1 MNPPVP
7 PAPQGGPEQSP
18 DTPYGY
24 GGYGAYSQ
32 HPDSPQQRGFHDY
45 MLILRERMWYIVV
58 VFLVIFSSVLVYTL
72 SQTKIYQSR
81 SLIQILRS
89 DPTVLQVQS
98 VTDNNVRSLEDLN
111 TIVQI
116 LESATII
123 QKVSDRLTGEKLA
136 QFMAPYL
143 KGGKGDPLTP
153 AEVLFRNRRIVP
165 RRLSL
170 VIEVQY
176 RHPDRIIA
184 ADIANMFVD
193 EFIAYNSRVRISE
206 SMKAVDDLRARVNEQ
221 SKKVEQIAT
230 TLQNYRESHKMVSL
244 DQRRDMVT
252 ETLKAGNIIVAQNN
266 AKFKDAETRW
276 KQIQDLRAAGRDLT
290 ELSFIA
296 SQPIIGELKKQQAE
310 QKVIVAQ
317 LSERYRAK
325 HPQMINATRTLEQIN
340 AELDKATAEAA
351 SIVEGDYQSALRNAE
366 QARNGLVEQ
375 EAQSLGIDRA
385 GVEYLRMERELQVE
399 EAVLQKLMARMR
411 DTTMTS
417 TLENQNARVIDTA
430 FPSQPE
436 QYVKPVII
444 LNLGLGLIG
453 GLGLGLA
460 VALFVAF
467 IDDRVKSSF
476 DIEGVMGLH
485 LLGIIPQVRKMAAP
499 EKAQVVANHADR
511 QVSEAFLTLH
521 SSLRLKDNSKTAKCI
536 LVTSTIP
543 GEGKSFTT
551 TNLAL
556 TFASHGEK
564 VVIIDCDLR
573 RPNIHKSFRIPN
585 QRGVI
590 DLCGGETRVEDVVVT
605 GLHPNLDVIP
615 AGGRAKNPTQVLNS
629 VGFEQMIGELRSR
642 YDRVFIDTPPV
653 AAVSDALIILPLVDG
668 SIFTVFFNKVRR
680 RAAQYAARRLIDSNV
695 PNFGAVL
702 NGLNMNVSGY
712 YYGQYYDKSYKDYYV
727 VMSKKDDASSPLK

>member
-1 MNPPVP
+1 MNPSVP
-7 PAPQGGPEQSP
+7 PAPGGADHPPES
-18 DTPYGY
+18 PYGY
-24 GGYGAYSQ
+24 GAYPQPPDGA
-32 HPDSPQQRGFHDY
+32 QQRNFQDY
-45 MLILRERMWYIVV
+45 VLILRERLWYILV

-81 SLIQILRS
+81 SLIQILRR
-89 DPTVLQVQS
+89 DPTVLKVQS
-98 VTDNNVRSLEDLN
+98 VTDNDVRSLEDLN

-143 KGGKGDPLTP
+143 KGGRGDPLTP
-153 AEVLFRNRRIVP
+153 AEVLFKNRRVLP
-165 RRLSL
+165 RRMSL
-170 VIEVQY
+170 IIEVQY
-176 RHPDRIIA
+176 RHPDRILA

-193 EFIAYNSRVRISE
+193 EFIAYNSRVRIDE
-206 SMKAVDDLRARVNEQ
+206 SMKAVDELRARVNDQ
-221 SKKVEQIAT
+221 RKKVEELAT
-230 TLQNYRESHKMVSL
+230 RLQTYRESHKMVSL

-252 ETLKAGNIIVAQNN
+252 ETLKARNIIVTQTN
-266 AKFKDAETRW
+266 AKFKDAEVRW
-276 KQIQDLRAAGRDLT
+276 KQIQELRAAGRDLT

-296 SQPIIGELKKQQAE
+296 AQPIIGELKKQQAE

-325 HPQMINATRTLEQIN
+325 HPRMLDAARTLSQID
-340 AELDKATAEAA
+340 AELAKATAEAA
-351 SIVEGDYQSALRNAE
+351 SIIEGDYQSALRNADE
-366 QARNGLVEQ
+366 ARSGLLEQ
-375 EAQSLGIDRA
+375 ETQSLGIDRA
-385 GVEYLRMERELQVE
+385 GVEYESLDRELKIE
-399 EAVLQKLMARMR
+399 EQVLQHLMGRMR
-411 DTTMTS
+411 ETTMSS
-417 TLENQNARVIDTA
+417 TLDTQNARVIDRA

-436 QYVKPVII
+436 NYVKPVIL
-444 LNLGLGLIG
+444 LNLGLGLVG

-460 VALFVAF
+460 VAFFVAF

-476 DIEGVMGLH
+476 DIEGLMGLH
-485 LLGIIPQVRKMAAP
+485 LLGIIPQVRKMAAH
-499 EKAQVVANHADR
+499 EKAQVVSNHADR
-511 QVSEAFLTLH
+511 QVCEAFLTLH
-521 SSLRLKDNSKTAKCI
+521 SSLRLKDASKAAKCI

-556 TFASHGEK
+556 TFAAHGEK

-573 RPNIHKSFRIPN
+573 RPNIHKSFRIAN

-605 GLHPNLDVIP
+605 GLHPNLDIIP
-615 AGGRAKNPTQVLNS
+615 AGGRAKNPTHVLNS
-629 VGFEQMIGELRSR
+629 VGFEQMIADLRTR
-642 YDRVFIDTPPV
+642 YDRVFIDTPPI

-680 RAAQYAARRLIDSNV
+680 RAAQYAARRLLDSHV

-712 YYGQYYDKSYKDYYV
+712 YYGQYYDRSYKDYYV
-727 VMSKKDDASSPLK
+727 VMSKKDDANSPLK

>member
-7 PAPQGGPEQSP
+7 PSSAGSPDQSP
-18 DTPYGY
+18 DSSY
-24 GGYGAYSQ
+24 GYGAYSQ
-32 HPDSPQQRGFHDY
+32 PPDGPQQRNFQDY
-45 MLILRERMWYIVV
+45 VLILRERIWYILV

-72 SQTKIYQSR
+72 TQTKIYQSR
-81 SLIQILRS
+81 SLIQILRR
-89 DPTVLQVQS
+89 DPAVLKVQS
-98 VTDNNVRSLEDLN
+98 VTDNDVRSLEDLN

-143 KGGKGDPLTP
+143 KGGSGDPLTP
-153 AEVLFRNRRIVP
+153 AEVLFRNRRIIP
-165 RRLSL
+165 RRMSL

-176 RHPDRIIA
+176 RHPDRVLA
-184 ADIANMFVD
+184 ADITNMFVD
-193 EFIAYNSRVRISE
+193 EFIAYNSRVRIGE
-206 SMKAVDDLRARVNEQ
+206 SMKAVDELRARVNDQ
-221 SKKVEQIAT
+221 RKKVEDLAT
-230 TLQNYRESHKMVSL
+230 RLQTYRETHKMVSL
-244 DQRRDMVT
+244 DQRRDIVT
-252 ETLKAGNIIVAQNN
+252 ETLKARNILVTQTN
-266 AKFKDAETRW
+266 AKFKDAEVRW
-276 KQIQDLRAAGRDLT
+276 KQIQEFRAAGRDLT

-296 SQPIIGELKKQQAE
+296 VQPIIGELKKQQAD
-310 QKVIVAQ
+310 QKILVAQ

-325 HPQMINATRTLEQIN
+325 HPRMLDATRTLAQID
-340 AELDKATAEAA
+340 AELAKATAEAA

-366 QARNGLVEQ
+366 EARSGLVEQ
-375 EAQSLGIDRA
+375 ESQSLGVDRV
-385 GVEYLRMERELQVE
+385 GVRYEDLDRELKIE
-399 EAVLQKLMARMR
+399 ELVLENLMGRMR
-411 DTTMTS
+411 ETTMSS
-417 TLENQNARVIDTA
+417 TLDTQNARVIDTA
-430 FPSQPE
+430 YPSQPE
-436 QYVKPVII
+436 QYVKPVIL

-460 VALFVAF
+460 VAIFVAF

-476 DIEGVMGLH
+476 DIEGLMGLH
-485 LLGIIPQVRKMAAP
+485 LLGIVPQVRKMAAH
-499 EKAQVVANHADR
+499 EKAQVVSNHADR

-521 SSLRLKDNSKTAKCI
+521 SSLRLKDTSKAAKCI

-564 VVIIDCDLR
+564 VVVIDCDLR

-605 GLHPNLDVIP
+605 GPHPNLDIIP
-615 AGGRAKNPTQVLNS
+615 AGGRAKNPTHVLNS
-629 VGFEQMIGELRSR
+629 VGFEQMIADLRAR
-642 YDRVFIDTPPV
+642 YDRVFIDTPPI

-680 RAAQYAARRLIDSNV
+680 RAAQYAARRLLDSHV

-727 VMSKKDDASSPLK
+727 VMSKKDDTNSPLK